1 VKIEE
6 LSVICINVWFRERK
20 EMSVL
25 REGVYMMK
33 SEDQD
38 ESLREQH
45 GKWHCIL
52 MITAASTVNAVTM
65 SASFAVAEKL

>member
-52 MITAASTVNAVTM
+52 MR
-65 SASFAVAEKL
+65 